1 MSATLPIIQQLIDA
15 DGDRARAALLL
26 RMPDSV
32 VMRHADDVGDVCRQ
46 TRFDVGLQYVE
57 CRLALML
64 ATRGADGLLPA
75 AAVAAFEDFR
85 VALFGF
91 ANGGGR

>member
-1 MSATLPIIQQLIDA
+1 MNGTLPIIQQLIDA
-15 DGDRARAALLL
+15 DGDRARADLLL

-32 VMRHADDVGDVCRQ
+32 VYHYADDVGDVCRQ

-57 CRLALML
+57 CRRALML

-85 VALFGF
+85 LALFAF
-91 ANGGGR
+91 AGGGGR

>member
-1 MSATLPIIQQLIDA
+1 MSARLPIIQQLIDA

-32 VMRHADDVGDVCRQ
+32 VMRHADDVGGVCRQ

-85 VALFGF
+85 LAMVAF
-91 ANGGGR
+91 ASGGGR